1 MRIRYTPRAQA
12 DLDEIFR
19 YLDERSPAG
28 ARAVKLRIVRSIE
41 RLAHHPYMPAETDEP
56 GVRELAIVRY
66 PYKVYCMIEG
76 DEVWVLHIRHTSRR
90 PWTDETASE

>member
-41 RLAHHPYMPAETDEP
+41 RLAHHPYMAAETDEP

-66 PYKVYCMIEG
+66 PYKVYCMVEG